1 MDTLPAYYR
10 LAENKRCASVMHW
23 VLTVVI
29 SLSKLTVHQVNCLS
43 MHHITAH
50 RVGPAMRAGARYLD
64 MGTSTVVRL
73 LRQYPLARVA
83 VLAYALLLHGYC
95 YFLLSHMQRHAMG
108 LEHGHMLMEEMKG
121 VHGKAP

>member
-1 MDTLPAYYR
+1 
-10 LAENKRCASVMHW
+10 
-23 VLTVVI
+23 
-29 SLSKLTVHQVNCLS
+29 
-43 MHHITAH
+43 
-50 RVGPAMRAGARYLD
+50 MRAGARYLD

-121 VHGKAP
+121 VHGKAAP